1 VILAAEN
8 NKNVINFQLTNFE
21 SIIFNPTA
29 QFKRIRDICIYN
41 IFKIFTMYILDSF
54 ESKNGGLSFQPS
66 KKL

>member
-1 VILAAEN
+1 VIVILAAEN

-21 SIIFNPTA
+21 LIVFNPIA
-29 QFKRIRDICIYN
+29 QIKRIRDICIYN
-41 IFKIFTMYILDSF
+41 IFTMYILDSF

>member
-21 SIIFNPTA
+21 LIIFNPTA
-29 QFKRIRDICIYN
+29 QIKRIRDICI
-41 IFKIFTMYILDSF
+41 FKIFTMYNLDSF